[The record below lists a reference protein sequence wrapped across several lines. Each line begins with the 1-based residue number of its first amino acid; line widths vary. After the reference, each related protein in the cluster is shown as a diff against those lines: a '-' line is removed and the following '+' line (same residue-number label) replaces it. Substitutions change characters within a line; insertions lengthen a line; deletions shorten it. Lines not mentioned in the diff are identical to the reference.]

1 MTKGTLVPLKIGL
14 QMPHDEGKGTM
25 ALELDHGLDN
35 FASSVI
41 LCKSVIL
48 GDSFL

>member
-1 MTKGTLVPLKIGL
+1 MPLKIGL
-14 QMPHDEGKGTM
+14 QMPHNERKGTM
-25 ALELDHGLDN
+25 ALELDHSLDN

-48 GDSFL
+48 GDPFL